1 MFLDFTDNF
10 QLNNIFIHGQWLT
23 LARESF
29 KQGKKNG
36 TLVYHSNKFVDW
48 VEERCG
54 VKKSRAY
61 DYMKFTENFSDFPR
75 VLQCSLPFYWFK
87 RYGQRVSDYLCE
99 NDEEGN
105 FWR

>member
-1 MFLDFTDNF
+1 MTT
-10 QLNNIFIHGQWLT
+10 QI
-23 LARESF
+23 
-29 KQGKKNG
+29 
-36 TLVYHSNKFVDW
+36 
-48 VEERCG
+48 
-54 VKKSRAY
+54 
-61 DYMKFTENFSDFPR
+61 TENFSDFPR